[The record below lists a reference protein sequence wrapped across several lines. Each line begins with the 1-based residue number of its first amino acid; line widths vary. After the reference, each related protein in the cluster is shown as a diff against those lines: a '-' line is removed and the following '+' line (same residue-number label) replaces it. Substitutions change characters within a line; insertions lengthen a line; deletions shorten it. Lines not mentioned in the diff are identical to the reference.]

1 LGKSKRGFSFQRE
14 GVLDFNGKKVF
25 DRHHGAALPDRFFKR
40 KENQKLAQSMEK
52 PLTNKP

>member
-1 LGKSKRGFSFQRE
+1 M
-14 GVLDFNGKKVF
+14 DFNGKKVF